1 MIATLHGARAGRSD
15 SVGGH
20 ANSEPVEAAI
30 EGVTLAV
37 AFGSHVALTGVSFVA
52 RAGEVVGVLGPN
64 GSGKTTLIEC
74 LTCQRSPQSGQV
86 RLFGALREELSRD
99 DRARLGV
106 VLQESRTDSEL
117 SVREHLSMVGGY
129 FGVGREAVARALQ
142 QIDLVEQADRRIHK
156 LSGGQRRKVELAAA
170 LIGEPD
176 LVFLDE
182 PTTGLDIETRT
193 ALWQLIRDARDRGAA
208 VVLTTHYLEEAEAL
222 ADRIYILAD
231 GHLACEGSV
240 AEIASLAQ
248 RVSSADSPLSFT
260 DAYRAVV
267 ADARGIESDHR
278 MCA

>member
-1 MIATLHGARAGRSD
+1 MIATHNGARAGRAD
-15 SVGGH
+15 AVGGH
-20 ANSEPVEAAI
+20 ANLEPAEAAI

-52 RAGEVVGVLGPN
+52 RPGEVVGVLGPN

-86 RLFGALREELSRD
+86 RLFGAHREELSREE
-99 DRARLGV
+99 RARLGV

-117 SVREHLSMVGGY
+117 SVREHLNMVGGY
-129 FGVGREAVARALQ
+129 FGVGLEAVDRALQ

-193 ALWQLIRDARDRGAA
+193 ALWQLIRNARDRGAA

-240 AEIASLAQ
+240 LEIASLAQ
-248 RVSSADSPLSFT
+248 RVTSADTPLSFT